1 MTDPVDLFI
10 ACRCNA
16 CERLDNTTAS
26 SFPDSDSPEMRACWE
41 DVEKSCPRYAAA
53 FGTSHKFADD
63 RQQELFQ

>member
-10 ACRCNA
+10 ACRCDA
-16 CERLDNTTAS
+16 CERLDNTTSAT
-26 SFPDSDSPEMRACWE
+26 FPNSDSPEMRACWE

-53 FGTSHKFADD
+53 FGTVCAAVDD